1 MDAVSEFLD
10 AWSRWQ
16 PPPPPQIFWRLY
28 HDDHGYPLRY
38 SMQDEPGTWISIS
51 CAEYHRASFAVRVK
65 DGKILP
71 RSVPLT
77 KKLVPA
83 HTGTLCDQHD
93 VTVIHVHGPGQ
104 YWRLTH
110 DQD

>member
-16 PPPPPQIFWRLY
+16 PPPPPEIFWRLY
-28 HDDHGYPLRY
+28 HDDCGNPLRY
-38 SMQDEPGTWISIS
+38 SMQDEPGTWIAIS
-51 CAEYHRASFAVRVK
+51 CAEYHRASFSVWVR

-77 KKLVPA
+77 KKLVPSA
-83 HTGTLCDQHD
+83 TGTLCHPQDI
-93 VTVIHVHGPGQ
+93 TVISTNGQ
-104 YWRLTH
+104 GQHWSLRD